1 MMLKSISPRSL
12 YTAAVVLSLLASCST
27 ARSPRAASRPSLPPD
42 FERLLDWMSGSFSS
56 AAQAAE
62 DTAFYDIR
70 LEMAPIWPQRDD
82 GVWLYVEQAM
92 AGYLDRPYRQRV
104 YHLTQEAPGVFRST
118 VYALREPTRLSGAW
132 REPGRLDTLGLA
144 DLDLRQ
150 GCDIV
155 LTWQEAEKVFTG
167 ATGEQSCDSN
177 LRGARW
183 ASSEVRIGPQGM
195 ITWDRGLD
203 AEGKQ
208 VWGATSGG
216 YRFDKVETARR

>member
-1 MMLKSISPRSL
+1 MPKLIRMRPL

-70 LEMAPIWPQRDD
+70 LEMVPIWPRRED

-92 AGYLDRPYRQRV
+92 ASYLDRPYRQRV
-104 YHLTQEAPGVFRST
+104 YHLSQEAPGLFRST
-118 VYALREPTRLSGAW
+118 VYALREPTRMSGAW
-132 REPGRLDTLGLA
+132 REPARFDTLSNA
-144 DLDLRQ
+144 DLDLRE
-150 GCDIV
+150 GCDIL
-155 LTWQEAEKVFTG
+155 LTWQEAEQVFTG
-167 ATGEQSCDSN
+167 ATAEQSCDSN

-183 ASSEVRIGPQGM
+183 ASSEVRIGSKGM

-203 AEGKQ
+203 AEGMQ

-216 YRFDKVETARR
+216 YRFDKVEAGRR